1 LEGDKMAKTK
11 KRWEDKKE
19 GVIRKMNKQEE

>member
-1 LEGDKMAKTK
+1 MAKTK
-11 KRWEDKKE
+11 RRWEDKKE

>member
-11 KRWEDKKE
+11 RRWEDKKE